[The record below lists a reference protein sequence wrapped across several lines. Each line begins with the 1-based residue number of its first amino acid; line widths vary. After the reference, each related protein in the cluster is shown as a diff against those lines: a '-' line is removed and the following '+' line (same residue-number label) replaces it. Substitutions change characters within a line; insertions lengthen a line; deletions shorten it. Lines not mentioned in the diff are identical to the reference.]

1 MDRYCLI
8 ITGGDFCELPD
19 DLKNK
24 TPACV
29 IACDIGWRYAERL
42 GLAPDLAVGDFDSAP
57 APEGVPVKRV
67 PSRKDDT
74 DTMLAVK
81 EALAAGFREIVILC
95 AFGGRLDHTLANI
108 QSGAYAVSCSAAR
121 VRLIGT
127 DTDALVVS
135 PEACPL
141 VLPRRGDRS
150 LSLFALSECVEGL
163 SLKGTKYDGDGLI
176 LESRFPLGVSNHW
189 TAPAAEISFRGGIL
203 LIMQSQLK
211 EGEHI

>member
-95 AFGGRLDHTLANI
+95 AFGGRWDHTVANL
-108 QSGAYAVSCSAAR
+108 QSGAYAVKSGAVR
-121 VRLIGT
+121 VRLTGA
-127 DTDALVVS
+127 DTEALVIA
-135 PEACPL
+135 PEAGP
-141 VLPRRGDRS
+141 VKLPRRADRS
-150 LSLFALSECVEGL
+150 LSLFALSDRVEGL
-163 SLKGTKYDGDGLI
+163 SLKGTKYDGEELA
-176 LESRFPLGVSNHW
+176 LESSFPLGVSNHW
-189 TAPAAEISFRGGIL
+189 TAAEAEISFRDGIL
-203 LIMQSQLK
+203 LVIQSKLK
-211 EGEHI
+211 DGEHI